1 LQMAFDVVDAVWSSM
16 MEDKFYS
23 PNDLANTL
31 EHPVE
36 SVTRVLEFLSR
47 YDLAEQVTKNGMIF
61 RKTASWPS
69 PSELFWAL
77 SAVVGNSLPDNSIP
91 DNSMP

>member
-1 LQMAFDVVDAVWSSM
+1 MAFDAVDTVWFAM

-31 EHPVE
+31 EHPME
-36 SVTRVLEFLSR
+36 SVTRVLEFLTR
-47 YDLAEQVTKNGMIF
+47 YDLAEQVTKKEMIF
-61 RKTASWPS
+61 RKTTSWPR

-77 SAVVGNSLPDNSIP
+77 AAIVGNPLPDNSIP